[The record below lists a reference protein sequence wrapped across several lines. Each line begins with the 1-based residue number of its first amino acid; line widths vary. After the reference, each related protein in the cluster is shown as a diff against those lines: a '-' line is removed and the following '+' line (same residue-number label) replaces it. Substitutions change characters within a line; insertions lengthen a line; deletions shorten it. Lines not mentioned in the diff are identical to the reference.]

1 MPCLRR
7 FIPILLVLMALCH
20 LSSFGQTDIL
30 AKLRTYNKARTAEKI
45 YLQFDK
51 PYYATG
57 DTLWFKAYL
66 LKASYLTASS
76 RSCFLYIDIA
86 NDSNKVVK
94 QYKFRAGHGL
104 SWGNISLDE
113 TIFPSG
119 TYTLRAYTNWMR
131 NWGDE

>member
-7 FIPILLVLMALCH
+7 IIAILLVLTALCQ
-20 LSSFGQTDIL
+20 LSSFGQNSKPADIL
-30 AKLRTYNKARTAEKI
+30 TKLSTYSKSYESEKL

-76 RSCFLYIDIA
+76 Q
-86 NDSNKVVK
+86 K
-94 QYKFRAGHGL
+94 QHILVYR
-104 SWGNISLDE
+104 
-113 TIFPSG
+113 
-119 TYTLRAYTNWMR
+119 YCQ
-131 NWGDE
+131 